1 MVNRIACRAFQA
13 YDFVASVHIVLSQ
26 MVEHIV
32 LQQIGGLG
40 CVGICSFK
48 QFMRLILFG
57 SDAVYVS
64 ARFSAQGHAN
74 DCYTRL
80 VPAKAILR
88 QDKVK
93 IFTKLNKKIR
103 FP

>member
-1 MVNRIACRAFQA
+1 MVNRTACRAFQA
-13 YDFVASVHIVLSQ
+13 YDFVASVHIALSQ

-32 LQQIGGLG
+32 HQFGGLG
-40 CVGICSFK
+40 CVGIFSFK
-48 QFMRLILFG
+48 QFIRLILFG

-64 ARFSAQGHAN
+64 VRFSAQGHGN

-80 VPAKAILR
+80 VPAKAVLQ
-88 QDKVK
+88 QDKVE